1 MSDIFREVDEEV
13 RRDEALKIWEKY
25 QNWVIILAIAIVAA
39 TAGYKFWQGNKI
51 KAEQQAGAQY
61 QAALTLAQQGKA
73 EEAQKAFAALT
84 SSPQP
89 GYQLLSRLQVAIETG
104 QQDAG
109 AGVKAFDTIAAD
121 TSVGPVIQEAA
132 KLRAAMLLVD
142 TASMDEIKTR
152 LQPLTGD
159 RQPFR
164 NTAREVYG
172 YAALKANDF
181 DLAAKQF
188 DAVAQDPEATA
199 AQRQRMDAM
208 LSYIKANQPQTK
220 AP

>member
-25 QNWVIILAIAIVAA
+25 QNLVIALAIAIVVA

-51 KAEQQAGAQY
+51 KSEQAAGAQY

-73 EEAQKAFAALT
+73 EDAAKAFAAMT
-84 SSPQP
+84 DSSQE
-89 GYQLLSRLQVAIETG
+89 GYKLLARLQVANETA
-104 QQDAG
+104 QSDPA
-109 AGVKAFDTIAAD
+109 AAVKAYDAIAAD
-121 TSVGPVIQEAA
+121 TSVNPVLQEAA
-132 KLRAAMLLVD
+132 RLRAALLVVD
-142 TASMDEIKTR
+142 AGDMAEIARR

-164 NTAREVYG
+164 NTAREAYG

-181 DLAAKQF
+181 DLASKLF
-188 DAVAQDPEATA
+188 DAVAQDPEASA
-199 AQRQRMDAM
+199 AERERMDAM
-208 LSYIKANQPQTK
+208 LSYVKANQPAK